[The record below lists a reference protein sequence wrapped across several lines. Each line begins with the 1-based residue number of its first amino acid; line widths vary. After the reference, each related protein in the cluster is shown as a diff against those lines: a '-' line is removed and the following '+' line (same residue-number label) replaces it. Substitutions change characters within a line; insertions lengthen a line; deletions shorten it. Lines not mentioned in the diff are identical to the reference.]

1 MEDRQQAL
9 LIKQDI
15 LQEEMSK
22 ELGTAK
28 ATTSERAPAPEEALP
43 SPAAAETIHS
53 KEAAGAEADVNKR
66 KVEKI

>member
-1 MEDRQQAL
+1 
-9 LIKQDI
+9 
-15 LQEEMSK
+15 MSK

-28 ATTSERAPAPEEALP
+28 ATTSDRALAPEEALP
-43 SPAAAETIHS
+43 SPPAADTIHS

>member
-1 MEDRQQAL
+1 
-9 LIKQDI
+9 
-15 LQEEMSK
+15 MSK

-28 ATTSERAPAPEEALP
+28 ATTSDRALAPEEAFLSP
-43 SPAAAETIHS
+43 PAADTIHS